1 MRLLAC
7 GEFDEGTLDA
17 DYLNLLMFDL
27 GGYMRSVSLP
37 ARTIAQDV
45 FRDGI
50 GFDAS
55 NYGFAKVEQSDMV
68 AIPDCSAA
76 WMEERE
82 GLTIAHVICD
92 VVSTER
98 REFDQYP
105 RSVAKRTAAFLKETG
120 VADRAQMLVELEF
133 YAFDA
138 VEYGT
143 GLHHAFYTI
152 GSREGLGQ
160 TSNTQPRFAPLEG
173 YHRLP
178 PEDRFFDFRNRI
190 VQILGEAG
198 IPVKYHHHEVGA
210 SQLEIELDFMELSR
224 AADSV
229 CMAKWIVR
237 SVAEEMGLRVT
248 FMPKPLYKM
257 PGNGMHVHQF
267 LDKDG
272 KSLFPGDGLY
282 GLSHDALAYTAGLL
296 EHSLSGSLLAF
307 TNPSTNSFRRLVP
320 GYEAP
325 ISATFA
331 KGSRSA
337 AVRIPGYLKA
347 DEARVEYRTGDAS
360 ANPHYMLSAMVL
372 AGIDGILRN
381 ADPVELGFNR
391 ASQGPNPASAKED
404 KIFPLDLRRVLEG
417 LEQDNEWL
425 KPAFPAELLELW
437 AARKREE
444 AEYVYDAP
452 TPQEYEL
459 YF

>member
-7 GEFDEGTLDA
+7 KEFDVGALDA

-27 GGYMRSVSLP
+27 GGGMRSVSLP
-37 ARTIAQDV
+37 AGYVSRDV
-45 FRDGI
+45 LRDGI

-55 NYGFAKVEQSDMV
+55 NYGFAKVEKSDMIAV
-68 AIPDCSAA
+68 PDCDAA
-76 WMEERE
+76 WMEERDD
-82 GLTIAHVICD
+82 LAIAHVICD
-92 VVSTER
+92 VVSTD
-98 REFDQYP
+98 REDFDQYP
-105 RSVAKRTAAFLKETG
+105 RSVAKRTAAYLRETG
-120 VADRAQMLVELEF
+120 LADSAQMLVELE
-133 YAFDA
+133 YYTFDA

-143 GLHHAFYTI
+143 GPDHAFYAI
-152 GSREGLGQ
+152 GSREGLGEA
-160 TSNTQPRFAPLEG
+160 SNTQQRFAPLAG

-178 PEDRFFDFRNRI
+178 PEDRFFDFRNRT
-190 VQILGEAG
+190 VQILTQAG

-210 SQLEIELDFMELSR
+210 SQLEIELDFMDLPR

-229 CMAKWIVR
+229 CMAKWIIR
-237 SVAEEMGLRVT
+237 SVADEMGLKVT

-267 LDKDG
+267 LEKG
-272 KSLFPGDGLY
+272 GGSLFPGDGLY
-282 GLSHDALAYTAGLL
+282 GLSQQGLAYTAGLL
-296 EHSLSGSLLAF
+296 EHSLTGSLLAF

-337 AVRIPGYLKA
+337 AVRVPGYLRK
-347 DEARVEYRTGDAS
+347 DEQRVEYRTGDAT

-372 AGIDGILRN
+372 AGIDGILRD
-381 ADPVELGFNR
+381 ADPVALGFN
-391 ASQGPNPASAKED
+391 SAEAGEEKV
-404 KIFPLDLRRVLEG
+404 FPLDLRTVLEG
-417 LEQDNEWL
+417 LERDDEWL
-425 KPAFPAELLELW
+425 RPAFPAELLALW
-437 AARKREE
+437 IERKREE
-444 AEYVYDAP
+444 AEYVYGAP